1 MYTKAA
7 WNNSKNSA
15 DDIEREILT
24 ALETYQWANTA
35 TVFNFAY
42 HLNYCESYIRRQLN
56 ELVSTGAIERIAD
69 GKTHGKPRFIYRLK
83 K

>member
-1 MYTKAA
+1 MHTKTA

-15 DDIEREILT
+15 DIEQEILT
-24 ALETYQWANTA
+24 ALETYQWAKSA

-69 GKTHGKPRFIYRLK
+69 GTTHGKPRFIYRLK